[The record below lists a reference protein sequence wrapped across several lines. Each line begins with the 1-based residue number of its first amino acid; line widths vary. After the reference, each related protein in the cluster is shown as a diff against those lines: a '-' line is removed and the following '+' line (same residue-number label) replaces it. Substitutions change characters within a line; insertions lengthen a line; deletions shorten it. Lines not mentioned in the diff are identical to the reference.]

1 MTDKPDNGDDKLPH
15 LVLVP
20 KDGSLSDSNGSGVSG
35 FWEQVDAECY
45 RRDMEAVYDRW
56 QAGDLTAFNTA
67 MLLAWRRSPE
77 AFPRELLRMGEA
89 LVERAMSEDEK
100 SARRDFAMHRD
111 RWEMVEE
118 LRERHEELTQRSR
131 SDLEQAEAALMTAIK
146 TRDIKERDRLYGTLP
161 ELRRLAKVDY
171 GSNLDAAQETVAEA
185 LSRAGPKPVGQRAVR
200 ESYDIIRVA
209 GGANATYES
218 FLKERERRWGLRRRR
233 GQPRDEPE
241 E

>member
-1 MTDKPDNGDDKLPH
+1 
-15 LVLVP
+15 
-20 KDGSLSDSNGSGVSG
+20 
-35 FWEQVDAECY
+35 
-45 RRDMEAVYDRW
+45 
-56 QAGDLTAFNTA
+56 
-67 MLLAWRRSPE
+67 
-77 AFPRELLRMGEA
+77 
-89 LVERAMSEDEK
+89 
-100 SARRDFAMHRD
+100 
-111 RWEMVEE
+111 
-118 LRERHEELTQRSR
+118 
-131 SDLEQAEAALMTAIK
+131 MTAIK